1 METNKKPELPMVD
14 LGVYGRNTRSGQLSA
29 DEFLPQL
36 RGRKAIQVFREMRDN
51 NPTIGAIM
59 YATEQVLRDVDI
71 KVKPSKNPKYSESR
85 RKRDAEFLES
95 VLHDMDHTLDDHISE
110 ALSFLTFGF
119 SLFETV
125 YKRREDGA
133 IGVKK
138 LASRAQWTINR
149 FDIDQSSGDIKGV
162 WQDGSYKSSPYIP
175 INKAVY
181 YRTTTLN
188 NDPAGRSILRN
199 AYQPY
204 HYLNKLQSYEAI
216 AIERELHGI
225 PVGRIP
231 ADYLAVDASDS
242 HKAFRAAFESVL
254 RDVKLNEQGFILIPS
269 DQYTD
274 SDGKPTGDRIVDIE
288 LLSASGSRSIDID
301 VPISRYQHDIARSAI
316 SEFVMLGTSG
326 GSYALSKSKSDLFL
340 RCLEAYADTIAD
352 TLNKQL
358 VEPLWLLNG
367 LPPETM
373 PELEAGDVA
382 PHDLKELGSFLR
394 NLNGADIGV
403 GDQVETVAELLDI
416 AELPFDKEQYKK
428 DLADRKAGEKAQQE
442 ADLATQ
448 QANTVPSDNTT
459 SQNNTQGGSSGEP
472 PKPSS

>member
-1 METNKKPELPMVD
+1 MDSTNKPKMPLVD
-14 LGVYGRNTRSGQLSA
+14 LGVYGRNTHSGQLSA
-29 DEFLPQL
+29 DEFIPNLK
-36 RGRKAIQVFREMRDN
+36 GRKAIQVYREMRDN

-59 YATEQVLRDVDI
+59 YATEQVLRDVDM
-71 KVKPSKNPKYSESR
+71 KVHPSKDPKYTESR
-85 RKRDAEFLES
+85 RQKDADFLEE
-95 VLHDMDHTLDDHISE
+95 VLRDMDHTLEDHISE
-110 ALSFLTFGF
+110 ALSSLTYGF
-119 SLFETV
+119 AAFEAV
-125 YKRREDGA
+125 YKKRRDGR

-138 LASRAQWTINR
+138 LASRAQWTISK
-149 FDIDQSSGDIKGV
+149 FDIDDTTGEIKGF
-162 WQDGSYKSSPYIP
+162 WQDGSYKANPYIP

-242 HKAFRAAFESVL
+242 HKAFRTAFEKVL

-269 DQYTD
+269 DQFTD
-274 SDGKPTGDRIVDIE
+274 QDGKPTGARIVDIE

-301 VPISRYQHDIARSAI
+301 VPIQRYQHDIARSAI

-340 RCLEAYADTIAD
+340 RCLEAYAETIAD

-358 VEPLWLLNG
+358 VKTLWALNG
-367 LPPETM
+367 LPTETM
-373 PELEAGDVA
+373 PHIKAGDVA
-382 PHDLKELGSFLR
+382 PHDLSELGSFLR
-394 NLNGADIGV
+394 NLNGADIAV
-403 GDQVETVAELLDI
+403 KDQVGAVEELMDI
-416 AELPFDKEQYKK
+416 AELPFDKDQYKK
-428 DLADRKAGEKAQQE
+428 DLEDKKAKDAAQQQ
-442 ADLATQ
+442 ADLAAS
-448 QANTVPSDNTT
+448 QAQSAQPEAQTSPTDQDNT
-459 SQNNTQGGSSGEP
+459 NG
-472 PKPSS
+472 